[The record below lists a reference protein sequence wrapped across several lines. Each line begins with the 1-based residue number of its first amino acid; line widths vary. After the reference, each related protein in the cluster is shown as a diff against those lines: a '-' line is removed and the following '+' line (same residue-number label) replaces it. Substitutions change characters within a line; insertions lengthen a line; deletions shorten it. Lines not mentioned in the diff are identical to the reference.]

1 MNNVTSYFGSHR
13 DVYIVDTGILLR
25 PADAEFEQYSNVY
38 DKHFGYYDESQTYET
53 SLAEAIRTAESEVSE
68 GVVGTY
74 AVISVSS
81 RNFGDME
88 DNEIMS
94 SSVKDESFP
103 KNQVFYSLVKIA
115 DDIIVPNFV
124 GVYTPDT
131 LNKKTV
137 SMICVYC
144 TEENIGIVDGLYSP
158 DNLRNYEYNGY
169 YIKPGAIEF
178 MLKPKMYSRLQDF
191 FSRTSS
197 CENIIDWINIC
208 ALLNS
213 EEIEYHWAMK
223 IRDIAIRYGI
233 SFDNMIKFREV
244 I

>member
-1 MNNVTSYFGSHR
+1 MKNETNYFGSHC

-25 PADAEFEQYSNVY
+25 PIDAEFEQYSNVY

-53 SLAEAIRTAESEVSE
+53 SLEEAIHIAESEVSE

-94 SSVKDESFP
+94 SHVEDESFP
-103 KNQVFYSLVKIA
+103 KNQVFYSLVKIT
-115 DDIIVPNFV
+115 DDMIVPNFV
-124 GVYTPDT
+124 GVYTPET

-137 SMICVYC
+137 SMICDYC
-144 TEENIGIVDGLYSP
+144 TVERIGITGSLHSP

-178 MLKPKMYSRLQDF
+178 MLKPKMYSLLQDF

-213 EEIEYHWAMK
+213 EEIAYHWAMR

-233 SFDNMIKFREV
+233 SFDNMSKFREV